1 MKKENYLM
9 GLLKKVVKKI
19 IKPLVNNY
27 KGKVGESKVNSQL
40 NPLIFGRVKHKQINN
55 LILVDD
61 NGKSHQI
68 DHIEVRQNGIFCI
81 ETKNYIV
88 LILGGENQSKWTQC
102 LYNGEKHQFINPL
115 KQNKY
120 HIYYVNNVLEGKY
133 KINSL
138 VVMVQNNAD
147 YIKASNVINLANLR
161 EYLKNYDDG
170 NYYTIEEMEDIYN
183 QLLNAGTKISN
194 KEHIANIRKTQ
205 MEIEEGICPR
215 CGGRLVEREGRY
227 GKFWGCS
234 NYLNCTFTLKQK

>member
-1 MKKENYLM
+1 M
-9 GLLKKVVKKI
+9 
-19 IKPLVNNY
+19 
-27 KGKVGESKVNSQL
+27 
-40 NPLIFGRVKHKQINN
+40 IFGRVKHKQINN

-120 HIYYVNNVLEGKY
+120 HIYYINNVLEGKY

-138 VVMVQNNAD
+138 VVTVQNNAD

-227 GKFWGCS
+227 GKFGVVLIIQIVLS
-234 NYLNCTFTLKQK
+234 L